1 MDKTMTLSFKT
12 NPRQTNIRHNN
23 RELTEKEFKSDAHKH
38 IQREKSKYNIQIVKR
53 DIKDVYHE
61 LFDDALNAYNAK
73 QKRKDR
79 KIDDY
84 YKHVQKSKNL
94 DLQRE
99 FIVTVG
105 NKADWERLSFEEKQE
120 VGEALERYVRD
131 FNERHDNMTI
141 YNAIVHLDEAGAPH
155 AHFNVVPTATGY
167 KNGLAVQPSFRKAL
181 EQEGFG
187 PSGREQFKAFR
198 NAEIHRLHQFVHEI
212 GIDRKAGQ
220 TNDIRDM
227 REYKDAMEYIENRK
241 SSQIVKMQREEQAHE
256 EKMHELNERLRQQE
270 EKIQKRDE
278 AFEASKRQQARLIKQ
293 INDEIASK
301 AEKLDL
307 ERIEDETVDAM
318 LKMQLIANKPIDDK
332 RNYRI
337 EEKGFGKEKQRYVIV
352 PEKDFDDLARRANR
366 GPLVKLLNEFKER
379 ILGLG
384 IVQRLQATI
393 TKLKEEMASLIREN
407 DNLSKELT
415 SMVEDR
421 NKYRYQLQDQ
431 EYYLT
436 ERERNEIAEKIIQRK
451 DLELEDGDRDRTFE
465 RDDLDFSR

>member
-1 MDKTMTLSFKT
+1 MTLSFKT

-23 RELTEKEFKSDAHKH
+23 RELTEKEFMSDAHKH
-38 IQREKSKYNIQIVKR
+38 IEREKSKYNIQIFKC

-61 LFDDALNAYNAK
+61 LFDDALNTYNAK

-105 NKADWERLSFEEKQE
+105 NKADWERLSFEEKRE

-131 FNERHDNMTI
+131 FNERHSNMTI
-141 YNAIVHLDEAGAPH
+141 YNAVVHLDEAGAPH

-198 NAEIHRLHQFVHEI
+198 NAEIHRLHEFVHEI

-220 TNDIRDM
+220 TNDIKDM

-256 EKMHELNERLRQQE
+256 EKMEELNERLRKQE
-270 EKIQKRDE
+270 EMIQKRDE
-278 AFEASKRQQARLIKQ
+278 AFKASKREQARVIKEY
-293 INDEIASK
+293 NEEIVSK
-301 AEKLDL
+301 SEELD
-307 ERIEDETVDAM
+307 IEMIKDKTVDAM
-318 LKMQLIANKPIDDK
+318 LKMQLIADKPLDDK
-332 RNYRI
+332 RNYKI
-337 EEKGFGKEKQRYVIV
+337 FGKEKQRYVMV
-352 PEKDFDDLARRANR
+352 PEKDFDDLSRRADR
-366 GPLVKLLNEFKER
+366 GPLVQLLSDFKEH

-384 IVQRLQATI
+384 IVKRLRATI
-393 TKLKEEMASLIREN
+393 AKLKEEMAGLLREN

-421 NKYRYQLQDQ
+421 NKYRSQLQDQ

-436 ERERNEIAEKIIQRK
+436 EQEREEIAEKIIQRK
-451 DLELEDGDRDRTFE
+451 DLELEDGDRTFE
-465 RDDLDFSR
+465 KDDLDFSR

>member
-1 MDKTMTLSFKT
+1 MNKTMTLSFKT
-12 NPRQTNIRHNN
+12 NPRKTNIRHNN
-23 RELTEKEFKSDAHKH
+23 RELTEKEFRSDAHKH
-38 IQREKSKYNIQIVKR
+38 IKREKSKYNIQIFKR

-61 LFDDALNAYNAK
+61 LFDDALNTYNAK

-105 NKADWERLSFEEKQE
+105 NKADWEKLSFEEKQE
-120 VGEALERYVRD
+120 VGEALARYVRD

-155 AHFNVVPTATGY
+155 AHFNVVPTANGY
-167 KNGLAVQPSFRKAL
+167 KNGLSVQPSFRKAL

-187 PSGREQFKAFR
+187 LSGREQFKAFR
-198 NAEIHRLHQFVHEI
+198 DAEIHRLHEFVHEI

-227 REYKDAMEYIENRK
+227 REYKDAMQYIENQK

-256 EKMHELNERLRQQE
+256 EKMEELNERFKQQE
-270 EKIQKRDE
+270 EKFQKRDE
-278 AFEASKRQQARLIKQ
+278 AFEDRKRQQAREIKR
-293 INDEIASK
+293 INDEIVSK
-301 AEKLDL
+301 SEELDR
-307 ERIEDETVDAM
+307 EMIEDATVDAM

-337 EEKGFGKEKQRYVIV
+337 EEKGFGNSKQRYVMV

-366 GPLVKLLNEFKER
+366 GPLIKLLNEFKER

-384 IVQRLQATI
+384 IVKRLTATI
-393 TKLKEEMASLIREN
+393 AKLKEEMANLIKEN

-421 NKYRYQLQDQ
+421 NKYRSRLQDQ

-436 ERERNEIAEKIIQRK
+436 DEERNEIAEKIIQRK
-451 DLELEDGDRDRTFE
+451 DLELEDGERDRAVE

>member
-1 MDKTMTLSFKT
+1 MMDKTMTLSFKT

-23 RELTEKEFKSDAHKH
+23 RELTEKEFRSDAHKH
-38 IQREKSKYNIQIVKR
+38 IQREKSKYNIQIFKR
-53 DIKDVYHE
+53 DIKDVYHD

-105 NKADWERLSFEEKQE
+105 NKADWEKLSFEEKQE
-120 VGEALERYVRD
+120 VGEVLERYVRD
-131 FNERHDNMTI
+131 FNERHSNMTI
-141 YNAIVHLDEAGAPH
+141 YNAVVHLDEAGAPH

-198 NAEIHRLHQFVHEI
+198 NAEIHRLHEFVHEI

-220 TNDIRDM
+220 TNGIKDM

-241 SSQIVKMQREEQAHE
+241 SNQIVKMQREEQAHE
-256 EKMHELNERLRQQE
+256 EKMRELDERFKQQE
-270 EKIQKRDE
+270 EKFQKREE
-278 AFEASKRQQARLIKQ
+278 AFKDRKREQARLIKEG
-293 INDEIASK
+293 NDEIASK
-301 AEKLDL
+301 AEQLDL
-307 ERIEDETVDAM
+307 KRIEDETVDAM
-318 LKMQLIANKPIDDK
+318 LMMQLIAKKPIDDK
-332 RNYRI
+332 RNYQI
-337 EEKGFGKEKQRYVIV
+337 EEKGLGKEKQRYVMV
-352 PEKDFDDLARRANR
+352 PEKDFDDLARRADR
-366 GPLVKLLNEFKER
+366 GPLIKLLNEFKER

-384 IVQRLQATI
+384 IVQRLKATI
-393 TKLKEEMASLIREN
+393 SKLKEEMADLMRTN
-407 DNLSKELT
+407 DRLT
-415 SMVEDR
+415 KDLQYVIEDR
-421 NKYRYQLQDQ
+421 NKYRSQLQDQ

-436 ERERNEIAEKIIQRK
+436 DQERDEIAEKIIQRK
-451 DLELEDGDRDRTFE
+451 DLELEDGERTFE
-465 RDDLDFSR
+465 KDDLDFSR

>member
-12 NPRQTNIRHNN
+12 NSRQTNIRHNN
-23 RELTEKEFKSDAHKH
+23 RELTEKEFRSDAHKH

-105 NKADWERLSFEEKQE
+105 NKADWEKLSFEEKQE
-120 VGEALERYVRD
+120 VGEAIERYVRD
-131 FNERHDNMTI
+131 FNERHTNMTI

-155 AHFNVVPTATGY
+155 AHFNVVPTASGY

-187 PSGREQFKAFR
+187 PSGKEQFKAFR

-220 TNDIRDM
+220 TNDIKDM

-256 EKMHELNERLRQQE
+256 EKMEELNERLRQQE

-278 AFEASKRQQARLIKQ
+278 AFEASKRQQARVIKQ
-293 INDEIASK
+293 MNDEILSK
-301 AEKLDL
+301 SEELDL
-307 ERIEDETVDAM
+307 EMIEDATVDTM
-318 LKMQLIANKPIDDK
+318 LMMQLIANKPIDDK

-384 IVQRLQATI
+384 IVKRLTATI
-393 TKLKEEMASLIREN
+393 AKLKEEMAGLLREN

-415 SMVEDR
+415 AMVEDR

-451 DLELEDGDRDRTFE
+451 DLELEDGDRVFE
-465 RDDLDFSR
+465 RDDLDLSR

>member
-1 MDKTMTLSFKT
+1 MMDKTMTLSFKT

-23 RELTEKEFKSDAHKH
+23 RELTEKEFRSDAHKH
-38 IQREKSKYNIQIVKR
+38 IQREKSKYNIQIFKR

-84 YKHVQKSKNL
+84 YKHVRKSKNL

-99 FIVTVG
+99 FIVAVG
-105 NKADWERLSFEEKQE
+105 NKADWEKLSIEEKKE
-120 VGEALERYVRD
+120 VGEVLARYVRD
-131 FNERHDNMTI
+131 FNERHNNMTI

-155 AHFNVVPTATGY
+155 AHFNVVPTANGY
-167 KNGLAVQPSFRKAL
+167 KNGLSVQPSFRKAL

-198 NAEIHRLHQFVHEI
+198 DAEIHRLHEFVHEI

-227 REYKDAMEYIENRK
+227 REYKDAMQYIENQK

-256 EKMHELNERLRQQE
+256 EKMEELNERFKQQE
-270 EKIQKRDE
+270 EKFQKRDK
-278 AFEASKRQQARLIKQ
+278 AFEDRKRQQAREIKR
-293 INDEIASK
+293 INDEIVSK
-301 AEKLDL
+301 SEELDR
-307 ERIEDETVDAM
+307 EMIEDATVDAM
-318 LKMQLIANKPIDDK
+318 LKMQLIAKKPIDDK

-337 EEKGFGKEKQRYVIV
+337 EEKGFGNSRQRYVMV

-366 GPLVKLLNEFKER
+366 GPLIKLLNEFKER

-384 IVQRLQATI
+384 IVKRLTATI
-393 TKLKEEMASLIREN
+393 AKLKEEMAGLIREN
-407 DNLSKELT
+407 DSLSKELQYV
-415 SMVEDR
+415 VEDR
-421 NKYRYQLQDQ
+421 NKYRSQLQDQ

-436 ERERNEIAEKIIQRK
+436 DQERAEIAEKIIQRK
-451 DLELEDGDRDRTFE
+451 DLELEDGERTFE
-465 RDDLDFSR
+465 KDDLDFSR

>member
-1 MDKTMTLSFKT
+1 MTLSFKT

-23 RELTEKEFKSDAHKH
+23 RELTEKEFNSDAHKH
-38 IQREKSKYNIQIVKR
+38 IQREKSKYNIQIFKR
-53 DIKDVYHE
+53 DIKDVYHD

-105 NKADWERLSFEEKQE
+105 NKADWEKLSFEEKQE
-120 VGEALERYVRD
+120 VGEALERYVVD

-155 AHFNVVPTATGY
+155 AHFNIIPTATGY

-198 NAEIHRLHQFVHEI
+198 DAEIHRLHQFVHKI

-220 TNDIRDM
+220 TNDIKDM

-270 EKIQKRDE
+270 EKFQKRDQ
-278 AFEASKRQQARLIKQ
+278 AFEDRKRQQAREIKL
-293 INDEIASK
+293 INDEIMSK
-301 AEKLDL
+301 SEELD
-307 ERIEDETVDAM
+307 IEMIKDETVNAM
-318 LKMQLIANKPIDDK
+318 LKMQLIASKPIDNK

-352 PEKDFDDLARRANR
+352 PEKDFDDLARRADR
-366 GPLVKLLNEFKER
+366 GPLMQLLSDFKEH

-384 IVQRLQATI
+384 IVKRLRATI
-393 TKLKEEMASLIREN
+393 AKLKEEMAGLLREN
-407 DNLSKELT
+407 DSLSKELT
-415 SMVEDR
+415 AVIEDR
-421 NKYRYQLQDQ
+421 NKYRSQLQDQ

-436 ERERNEIAEKIIQRK
+436 DQERAEIAEKIVQRQ
-451 DLELEDGDRDRTFE
+451 DLELEDNERSFE
-465 RDDLDFSR
+465 RDDLDMSR

>member
-1 MDKTMTLSFKT
+1 MTLSFKT

-23 RELTEKEFKSDAHKH
+23 RELTEKEFMSDAHKH
-38 IQREKSKYNIQIVKR
+38 IEREKSKYNIQIFKR

-61 LFDDALNAYNAK
+61 LFDDALNTYNAK

-105 NKADWERLSFEEKQE
+105 NKADWEKLSFEEKQE

-198 NAEIHRLHQFVHEI
+198 DAEIHRLHEFVHEI

-220 TNDIRDM
+220 TNDIKDM

-256 EKMHELNERLRQQE
+256 EKMEELNERLRQQE
-270 EKIQKRDE
+270 EKFQKRDE
-278 AFEASKRQQARLIKQ
+278 AFEDRKRQQAREIKR
-293 INDEIASK
+293 INDEIVSK
-301 AEKLDL
+301 SEELDR
-307 ERIEDETVDAM
+307 EMIEDATVDAM
-318 LKMQLIANKPIDDK
+318 LMMQLIANKPIDDK

-337 EEKGFGKEKQRYVIV
+337 EERGFGKEKQRYVMV

-384 IVQRLQATI
+384 IVQRLRATI
-393 TKLKEEMASLIREN
+393 AKLKEEMAGLLREN
-407 DNLSKELT
+407 DSLSKELT
-415 SMVEDR
+415 AVIEDR
-421 NKYRYQLQDQ
+421 NKYRSQLLDQ

-436 ERERNEIAEKIIQRK
+436 DKERDEIAEKIIQRK
-451 DLELEDGDRDRTFE
+451 DLELEDGDRTFE
-465 RDDLDFSR
+465 KDDLDFSR